1 MIFRCL
7 LVFPIFAVD
16 LQNALGQ
23 KNIIDMQK
31 CRSIRNCNR
40 HASQYLQNLS
50 AGSDWQVCKLDL
62 SASSDLSA
70 SFDYVD

>member
-23 KNIIDMQK
+23 KK
-31 CRSIRNCNR
+31 
-40 HASQYLQNLS
+40 
-50 AGSDWQVCKLDL
+50 
-62 SASSDLSA
+62 
-70 SFDYVD
+70 